1 MTHKNLIGE
10 KYLSFNKIFFGFLIL
25 TFSAFSQYGGF
36 AGSYSRLGTSAF
48 SVSVGNAVMS
58 NAKYISNGIAN
69 PALLPFMNKTNI
81 SATTNFLSLDRK
93 LFNFGFS
100 KNIKPS
106 AGFGITAIVSSTN
119 KIDGRDNDGFHTEDY
134 SITEQQYILSFG
146 NKIGKNFS
154 VGMNAKIFYAK
165 LFEELTSTTV
175 GFDFGTLYKINSTTF
190 VAFVI
195 KDINSSYKWDTS
207 NLYNESGNSTDNIFP
222 TLNNFSITK
231 LFLDEKLIV
240 SAEVEK
246 SSLIKNYIFRTGA
259 SFEINKIL
267 KLQTGFD
274 RIIFEKNNYLTFS
287 GGFIINF
294 EDFVKDLSLE
304 YSFGNEPFNLFSRHV
319 LTINYNL

>member
-1 MTHKNLIGE
+1 
-10 KYLSFNKIFFGFLIL
+10 
-25 TFSAFSQYGGF
+25 
-36 AGSYSRLGTSAF
+36 
-48 SVSVGNAVMS
+48 
-58 NAKYISNGIAN
+58 
-69 PALLPFMNKTNI
+69 
-81 SATTNFLSLDRK
+81 
-93 LFNFGFS
+93 
-100 KNIKPS
+100 
-106 AGFGITAIVSSTN
+106 
-119 KIDGRDNDGFHTEDY
+119 
-134 SITEQQYILSFG
+134 
-146 NKIGKNFS
+146 
-154 VGMNAKIFYAK
+154 MNAKIFYAK

-274 RIIFEKNNYLTFS
+274 RITLRK
-287 GGFIINF
+287 II
-294 EDFVKDLSLE
+294 
-304 YSFGNEPFNLFSRHV
+304 
-319 LTINYNL
+319 I